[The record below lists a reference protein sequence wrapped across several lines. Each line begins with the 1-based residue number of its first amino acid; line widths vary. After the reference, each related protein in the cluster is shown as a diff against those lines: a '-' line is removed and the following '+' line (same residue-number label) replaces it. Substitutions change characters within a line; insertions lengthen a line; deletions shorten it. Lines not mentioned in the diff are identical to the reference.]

1 MQSLRPRPD
10 LLDLKGHPVRSHVS
24 CMQAVAVQ
32 KQRST
37 VTAPKIFEASSCSQD
52 LTGAE
57 ENLARGISVPT
68 SAHVLFYV
76 VCHHVTVSDLKAIP
90 LLIITV
96 AKGLP
101 HSAEL
106 SSALPCPCYSWCQH
120 WAWLGPLIRIVS
132 GQYLP
137 LQHSPVL
144 QGSFFEERQAPGKW
158 PWIQCP
164 SRGEN
169 K

>member
-1 MQSLRPRPD
+1 MFFSMWL
-10 LLDLKGHPVRSHVS
+10 
-24 CMQAVAVQ
+24 
-32 KQRST
+32 
-37 VTAPKIFEASSCSQD
+37 
-52 LTGAE
+52 
-57 ENLARGISVPT
+57 
-68 SAHVLFYV
+68 
-76 VCHHVTVSDLKAIP
+76 CHHVTVSDLKAIP
-90 LLIITV
+90 LLIINV

-132 GQYLP
+132 GQYIL
-137 LQHSPVL
+137 LQLSPVL

-169 K
+169 KSIARHSLVGIRGESFSIEGTPLMLRVWATPTQSSSYSVSVGQNDPGIWRWAEGQRHSVTIP